1 MDNEPKQQA
10 PQEPAND
17 AGTSVADNST
27 NTNPAPAQAPDMHGF
42 TSDQLADMRK
52 FFDNNGGFDG
62 VKSKISNPQQFE
74 QQMQQP
80 QQMQQQQMQQ
90 QNYGPQMQQPTSQQY
105 QQPQQRAPYRPP
117 QGAITPEEFL
127 AQQYFQG
134 LSRDPKYEN
143 ISEQIASGDVLKEM
157 AGFNIQPLNQDGSI
171 NDAMVRRYLDLK
183 AQTVPAK
190 PTETEPNASSAP
202 TVTYTSAGDKISDI
216 NQAYKILMEPGN
228 PDMAKAEEFIKNSYN
243 PNTGNQK

>member
-1 MDNEPKQQA
+1 MAEPITPTA
-10 PQEPAND
+10 PAEAPEAPE
-17 AGTSVADNST
+17 SVADNST
-27 NTNPAPAQAPDMHGF
+27 NTNPAPEQAPDMHGF
-42 TSDQLADMRK
+42 TSEQLADMKK

-62 VKSKISNPQQFE
+62 VKSKISNPQQFD
-74 QQMQQP
+74 QQMQP
-80 QQMQQQQMQQ
+80 QQMQPQQMQQ
-90 QNYGPQMQQPTSQQY
+90 QNYGPQAQQPTSQQY
-105 QQPQQRAPYRPP
+105 QQQEPYRPP
-117 QGAITPEEFL
+117 QGSITPEEFL

-134 LSRDPKYEN
+134 LSHDPKYEN

-157 AGFNIQPLNQDGSI
+157 ASFNIQPLNQDGSI
-171 NDAMVRRYLDLK
+171 NDVMVRRYLDLK

-190 PTETEPNASSAP
+190 PTETEPNASNAP

-243 PNTGNQK
+243 PNSGNQK

>member
-1 MDNEPKQQA
+1 MENAPEAPAEAPKAPESEAPQTTNEPAQ
-10 PQEPAND
+10 
-17 AGTSVADNST
+17 T
-27 NTNPAPAQAPDMHGF
+27 QAPDMYGF
-42 TSDQLADMRK
+42 TSEQLAEMRK
-52 FFDNNGGFDG
+52 FYDANGGFDK
-62 VKSKISNPQQFE
+62 VKSRISNPQQFE
-74 QQMQQP
+74 QQP
-80 QQMQQQQMQQ
+80 QQQQTQQ

-105 QQPQQRAPYRPP
+105 QQQEPYRPP
-117 QGAITPEEFL
+117 QGSITPEEFL

-134 LSRDPKYEN
+134 LSRDPKYET

-157 AGFNIQPLNQDGSI
+157 ASFNIQPLNRDGSI
-171 NDAMVRRYLDLK
+171 NDVMVRRYLDLK

-190 PTETEPNASSAP
+190 PTETEPNASNAP

-243 PNTGNQK
+243 PNSGNQK